1 MNKITTEELEKIK
14 TQQEKLNS
22 VITNLGVLETRKHAM
37 LHEVAGINKEIE
49 TTKVDLEESY
59 GSVNINLET
68 GEYTEIKEDVDNKKD

>member
-1 MNKITTEELEKIK
+1 MNKVTTEELEKIK
-14 TQQEKLNS
+14 TQQEQLNS

-37 LHEVAGINKEIE
+37 LHEIAGINKEIE
-49 TTKVDLEESY
+49 TTKVELEESY

>member
-1 MNKITTEELEKIK
+1 MNKVTAEELEKIK

-37 LHEVAGINKEIE
+37 LHEIAGINKDIE
-49 TTKVDLEESY
+49 TTKVELEESY